1 MSEEKKTIV
10 IDNNESC
17 LEYDYDSLEQQL
29 EENLKENLDELEF
42 LEKEK
47 AKISN
52 PDYLGNAI
60 MNVVWDQFV
69 MQIGSVAGEDFIKE
83 NQGLTLDLSKD
94 AHIQT
99 TDNFAKGKIATHN
112 KAIDYQERYD
122 TWQGGFQH
130 DANGNIV
137 TRKDNIT
144 GKDKAVLTKEA
155 RKDFDKGRPKGSKTV
170 NMDHTVPAAE
180 ITRDPKAAAHLSK
193 DEKIGFAN
201 SDKNLNP
208 LDSAANQSKGDHKMD
223 DWLNHER
230 DGKKPGERFDIDE
243 KQLKKK
249 DKEAREEYEKIK
261 DKGEKK
267 SIETGKASRKREA
280 FKIGGKAL
288 RAAIMVAL
296 ADLIRNII
304 SKLIEWLKQKGKNLQ
319 TLIEKIKEAIKKFI
333 ANLKRTVLN
342 MSEAVAST
350 LLASIGSPIANF
362 IQKIW
367 MIIKQG
373 GRSIVE
379 AIEYLSNPENKDKPF
394 SIIIL
399 ELGKIVIAGLTAIGG
414 LVLGEYIEVLLS
426 EIPVFAFQIPLIG
439 SLANIIGMFVGAI
452 VAGIAGALVLNLLD
466 GMIAKQSRE
475 RINQKQVES
484 GNKIV
489 ATQAQLVAV
498 NEGKLSQ
505 KQAEVRQ
512 AILERHEEAAE
523 KTKEVLE
530 KIFDDDTSEQLDNIG
545 NTLAEI

>member
-1 MSEEKKTIV
+1 MKDERKTTFIENQV
-10 IDNNESC
+10 SSN
-17 LEYDYDSLEQQL
+17 EYDFDVLEQQL
-29 EENLKENLDELEF
+29 EKNLKDNLNELEF

-52 PDYLGNAI
+52 PEYLGNAI
-60 MNVVWDQFV
+60 MNVVWDRFV
-69 MQIGSVAGEDFIKE
+69 MQIGSVAGKDFINE
-83 NQGLTLDLSKD
+83 NKGLTLDLSKD

-99 TDNFAKGKIATHN
+99 TENFAKGKIAKHN
-112 KAIDYQERYD
+112 QYIDYQKRHDE
-122 TWQGGFQH
+122 WQGDFKH

-155 RKDFDKGRPKGSKTV
+155 RKAFDDGRPKGSKTV
-170 NMDHTVPAAE
+170 NIDHTISAAE
-180 ITRDPKAAAHLSK
+180 ITRDPEAAAHLSK
-193 DEKIGFAN
+193 EEKIKFAN

-208 LDSAANQSKGDHKMD
+208 LDAAANQSKSDHKMD

-230 DGKKPGERFDIDE
+230 DGKKPIERFDIDE

-267 SIETGKASRKREA
+267 SIETGKASRKQEA

-304 SKLIEWLKQKGKNLQ
+304 SKLIEWLKQKEKNLQ
-319 TLIEKIKEAIKKFI
+319 TLIERIKEAIGKFI

-350 LLASIGSPIANF
+350 LLTSIGGPIANF

-379 AIEYLSNPENKDKPF
+379 AIEYLGNPENKDKPF
-394 SIIIL
+394 SIILL

-414 LVLGEYIEVLLS
+414 FALGECIEVVLS
-426 EIPVFAFQIPLIG
+426 EIPVFAVQIPLIG

-466 GMIAKQSRE
+466 GMIAKQSIE

-505 KQAEVRQ
+505 KQTEVRH